1 MDEIQA
7 AAKKAGLHDDIMA
20 MPEQYET
27 IVGEKGVSLSGG
39 QRQRMSIARALL
51 KDSRVLILD
60 DALSAVDA
68 KTEGIILHNLKAEM
82 HDKTALIASH
92 KLSSVM
98 DADLIL
104 VLKHGQI
111 VEQGVHDELLKKKGW
126 YAKMWERQE
135 LQSKVGENID
145 E

>member
-1 MDEIQA
+1 
-7 AAKKAGLHDDIMA
+7 
-20 MPEQYET
+20 
-27 IVGEKGVSLSGG
+27 
-39 QRQRMSIARALL
+39 
-51 KDSRVLILD
+51 
-60 DALSAVDA
+60 
-68 KTEGIILHNLKAEM
+68 M

-111 VEQGVHDELLKKKGW
+111 VEQGVHDELLKQKGW

>member
-1 MDEIQA
+1 M
-7 AAKKAGLHDDIMA
+7 
-20 MPEQYET
+20 
-27 IVGEKGVSLSGG
+27 
-39 QRQRMSIARALL
+39 
-51 KDSRVLILD
+51 LI
-60 DALSAVDA
+60 
-68 KTEGIILHNLKAEM
+68 
-82 HDKTALIASH
+82 
-92 KLSSVM
+92 
-98 DADLIL
+98 LIL

>member
-1 MDEIQA
+1 
-7 AAKKAGLHDDIMA
+7 
-20 MPEQYET
+20 
-27 IVGEKGVSLSGG
+27 
-39 QRQRMSIARALL
+39 
-51 KDSRVLILD
+51 
-60 DALSAVDA
+60 
-68 KTEGIILHNLKAEM
+68 
-82 HDKTALIASH
+82 
-92 KLSSVM
+92 M

-111 VEQGVHDELLKKKGW
+111 VEQGVHDELLKQKGW